1 MKAGIVILNYNDAEN
16 TIKMIEQIKEYTCLK
31 KIVIVD
37 NHSGDDS
44 VERLKPYENEKI
56 ILLEASENKG
66 YAYGN
71 NLGLKYLEDY
81 DFVFISNPDI
91 VVEEGVMEELI
102 LDMKQ
107 NHKLSFLGPK
117 ILENGHISK
126 GWKLPTYGI
135 EVLSTMNYVHRLA
148 KKLQKYPKNYYQEK
162 LTPVEV
168 ISGCFFL
175 ARMKDFK
182 KIHYFDTHTFL
193 YYEENIIGTK
203 AKEKDLLTM
212 VDTSL
217 SVVHE
222 YSQSVDKSFKKI
234 AKYKILK
241 QSMFYY
247 EETYNHIG
255 LLKKWFLKFVYGCSL
270 VVSYLTFWI

>member
-1 MKAGIVILNYNDAEN
+1 MKTGIIILNYNDAEN
-16 TIKMIEQIKEYTCLK
+16 TIKMIEQIKEYTCLD

-44 VERLKPYENEKI
+44 VERLKPFENEKI
-56 ILLEASENKG
+56 VLLEANENQG
-66 YAYGN
+66 YASGN

-91 VVEEGVMEELI
+91 IADESVMEELL
-102 LDMKQ
+102 LDMKK
-107 NHKLSFLGPK
+107 NPKLSFLGPK
-117 ILENGHISK
+117 ILENGTISR
-126 GWKLPTYGI
+126 GWKLPTYGV
-135 EVLSTMNYVHRLA
+135 EVLSTMNYVHRFA
-148 KKLQKYPKNYYQEK
+148 KKLQKYSQEYYQEK
-162 LTPVEV
+162 LTLVEV

-182 KIHYFDTHTFL
+182 KIHYFDPNTFL
-193 YYEENIIGTK
+193 YYEENIIGK
-203 AKEKDLLTM
+203 KSKEKDLLTM
-212 VDTSL
+212 VDTSV

-222 YSQSVDKSFKKI
+222 YSQSVDKSLKKI
-234 AKYKILK
+234 ARYKILK

-255 LLKKWFLKFVYGCSL
+255 LIKKSFLKIVYGCSL
-270 VVSYLTFWI
+270 AVSYLTFWI

>member
-1 MKAGIVILNYNDAEN
+1 MKVGIIILNYNDAEN
-16 TIKMIEQIKEYTCLK
+16 TIKMLEQIKEYSCID

-44 VERLKPYENEKI
+44 VERLKPFENEKI
-56 ILLEASENKG
+56 VLLEANENKG
-66 YAYGN
+66 YANGN

-81 DFVFISNPDI
+81 DYVFISNPDI
-91 VVEEGVMEELI
+91 VVDESVMEKL
-102 LDMKQ
+102 LFDMKK
-107 NHKLSFLGPK
+107 NPKLSFLGPK
-117 ILENGHISK
+117 ILENGTISR
-126 GWKLPTYGI
+126 GWKLPTYGV
-135 EVLSTMNYVHRLA
+135 EVLSTINYVHRFA
-148 KKLQKYPKNYYQEK
+148 KKIQKYPQEYYQEK

-168 ISGCFFL
+168 VSGCFFL

-182 KIHYFDTHTFL
+182 KIPYFDPHTFL
-193 YYEENIIGTK
+193 YYEENIIGKK

-212 VDTSL
+212 VDTSV

-234 AKYKILK
+234 ARYKILK

-255 LLKKWFLKFVYGCSL
+255 FLKKCFLKFVYGCSL